1 VTVPAE
7 RPAFRIGIE
16 HVLNPR
22 SVAVIGASEDPAKF
36 GGRVLRNVV
45 RHGFAGA
52 LLPVNPNR
60 STLLGLPAYT
70 AIGAAPGPVD
80 VAVIAVP
87 AASLLDTV
95 AACAAAGVGAAIVF
109 TAQLGE
115 FDAAGLV
122 LQDKITA
129 VARAAGMRL
138 VGPNCMGMISP
149 AGGLALSSTPTLQHV
164 EALRSGP
171 VAFISQS
178 GALMGA
184 LFILGHDHSVGFSHM
199 VTVGNQADMELC
211 DFLEGVIEDGR
222 AKIVCLYV
230 EAVKSPARFMS
241 LARRARAAG
250 LRVLAVK
257 AGRTE
262 AGSAL
267 ARSHTA
273 SLAGSFEAFEAVC
286 RATGVLLV
294 DEPEAMILAAGV
306 LARCGPAGPGGV
318 GLVVSSGGGGA
329 VTADRMTVAGLPLA
343 AWSAATRDRLGQ
355 HFLPAHINNP
365 MDLGAHFGVL
375 EPGVFADTIAAVAD
389 DPGVAVVMYIM
400 TPQPLMEQTADA
412 LARAWRDTG
421 KPFVVV
427 MDTASFAA
435 PIRARLTA
443 AGMPYVSRIDD
454 GLRTVDLLLRERGL
468 RDDAAARD
476 APRPPGAGPA
486 SSLPGQGALTETQAK
501 SLFTAYGIACPTE
514 ATVRAA
520 DAAVVAAAAIGYPV
534 VVKGVTATVVHKSDA
549 GLVRLGLT
557 DATAVRAAF
566 AAVAANLPEAS
577 PTIVV
582 QAMIQGEAE
591 LIVGVRRDAAFGPQ
605 ILVGFGGILVE
616 LLRDVSIE
624 CAPVSPALAE
634 AMLRRLTMW
643 PVLAGVRGRPALD
656 VPAVADIVSRLSW
669 LAVDLGERLEDL
681 EINPVIVRAAGQGA
695 VAVDG
700 TGTLSGVAS

>member
-1 VTVPAE
+1 MSAE
-7 RPAFRIGIE
+7 RPAFRIGID

-36 GGRVLRNVV
+36 GGRVLHNVV
-45 RHGFAGA
+45 RHGFAGT

-60 STLLGLPAYT
+60 STLLGLPSYPS
-70 AIGAAPGPVD
+70 IGAAPGLVD

-87 AASLLDTV
+87 AAILLDTV
-95 AACAAAGVGAAIVF
+95 QACAAAGVGAAIVF

-115 FDAAGLV
+115 FDAAGAV
-122 LQDKITA
+122 LQDQITA

-138 VGPNCMGMISP
+138 IGPNCMGMVSP
-149 AGGLALSSTPTLQHV
+149 ACSLALSSTPTLQHV
-164 EALRSGP
+164 KALQSGS

-184 LFILGHDHSVGFSHM
+184 LFILGHDHSVGFTHM

-222 AKIVCLYV
+222 AKVICLYV
-230 EAVKSPARFMS
+230 EAVKSPERFVA
-241 LARRARAAG
+241 LVRRAINAG

-273 SLAGSFEAFEAVC
+273 SLAGSFEAFDAIC
-286 RATGVLLV
+286 RNTGALLV

-306 LARCGPAGPGGV
+306 LAQCHQAGPGGI

-329 VTADRMTVAGLPLA
+329 VTADRMTIAGLPLA
-343 AWSAATRDRLGQ
+343 KWAEPTRDRLGQ

-375 EPGVFADTIAAVAD
+375 EPRVFADTIAAVAD
-389 DPGVAVVMYIM
+389 DPGVAIVMYIM

-412 LARAWRDTG
+412 LVRSWRDTG

-435 PIRARLTA
+435 PIRARLIA

-454 GLRTVDLLLRERGL
+454 GLRIVTLLLRERAL
-468 RDDAAARD
+468 RAEAAMRAAA
-476 APRPPGAGPA
+476 RPPGAGPLA
-486 SSLPGQGALTETQAK
+486 SPPDAGVLTETQAK
-501 SLFTAYGIACPTE
+501 TLFTAYGIACPAE
-514 ATVRAA
+514 MTVHTA
-520 DAAVVAAAAIGYPV
+520 DAAVAAAEAIGYPV
-534 VVKGVTATVVHKSDA
+534 VLKGVTAAVVHKSDA
-549 GLVRLGLT
+549 GLVRLGLA
-557 DATAVRAAF
+557 DAASVRVAF
-566 AAVAANLPEAS
+566 AGVGENLPEAS
-577 PTIVV
+577 PTVVV
-582 QAMIQGEAE
+582 QAMVNGEAE
-591 LIVGVRRDAAFGPQ
+591 LIVGMRRDEAFGPQ

-616 LLRDVSIE
+616 VLRDVQTE
-624 CAPVSPALAE
+624 CAPISPALAE

-643 PVLAGVRGRPALD
+643 PVLEGTRGRPALD
-656 VPAVADIVSRLSW
+656 VQAVAEIVSRLSW
-669 LAVDLGERLEDL
+669 LGADLGERLEDL
-681 EINPVIVRAAGQGA
+681 EINPVIVRAVGQGA

-700 TGTLSGVAS
+700 RGTIAGALS